1 MKEELSLDD
10 ISSFEKSYSER
21 KANRIAGRAVQKN
34 GLYASAVD
42 PLVYRKQKTVYS
54 IDVDSGDVC
63 NQRRSGRCWLFAGL
77 NVVRAILMKK
87 LNAKNIELSQA
98 YLQYYDRLE
107 KSNFVLDKAI
117 KLAGEEYDSR
127 LNEFIL
133 NFGNA
138 DGGYFEFFSSL
149 VKKYGVVPIEEMP
162 DGACST
168 DTTELNETL
177 NALLHKDVALIR
189 KAYAENP
196 ETDFAPM
203 KANMLSEVYRLLA
216 VALGEPVHSFSYQYR
231 DKDNKFVDLGTL
243 TPKEFYEKY
252 IGVELGDYISLAD
265 YPIKGIEKHR
275 KYTSEYVQNVVGGEE
290 TTVFQTSVQ
299 EMKDAVVAALK
310 AGELVWFG
318 ADVVASSMRKEGL
331 LAKGIYKL
339 DEMLDLKFSDD
350 KGENLMYRTNTCCHA
365 MTFTGVNL
373 ADGKPDRWKVENSWG
388 KENGKDGYFT
398 MDDAWFDSYVYEVF
412 VPKKYLPKE
421 LVEDYEKAK
430 TEVVS
435 PFVPIFLE
443 MK

>member
-1 MKEELSLDD
+1 MKEELSLQE
-10 ISSFEKSYSER
+10 ISSFEKAYAER
-21 KANRIAGRAVQKN
+21 KTNRIAARTVQKN
-34 GLYASAVD
+34 GLYNSAID
-42 PLVYRKQKTVYS
+42 PLVYRKQRNSFS
-54 IDVDSGDVC
+54 IDVQSGDVC
-63 NQRRSGRCWLFAGL
+63 NQRHSGRCWLFAGL

-87 LNAKNIELSQA
+87 LNVKNIELSQA
-98 YLQYYDRLE
+98 YLQFYDRLE

-117 KLAGEEYDSR
+117 KLAGEDYDSR
-127 LNEFIL
+127 LNEFVL
-133 NFGNA
+133 KYGNQ
-138 DGGYFEFFSSL
+138 DGGYFEFFSAL

-168 DTTELNETL
+168 DTSELNDTL

-189 KAYAENP
+189 KAYKENP
-196 ETDFAPM
+196 ERDFSEM
-203 KANMLSEVYRLLA
+203 KSKMLSEIYRLL
-216 VALGEPVHSFSYQYR
+216 VIALGEPVSSFSYQYR
-231 DKDNKFVDLGTL
+231 DKDDKFVDLGTL
-243 TPKEFYEKY
+243 TPKEFYDKY
-252 IGVELGDYISLAD
+252 IGVELDDYISLAD
-265 YPIKGIEKHR
+265 YPVEGIQKHH
-275 KYTSEYVQNVVGGEE
+275 KYTSEYVQSVVGGAD

-299 EMKDAVVAALK
+299 EMKDAVIAALK
-310 AGELVWFG
+310 GGDLVWFG
-318 ADVVASSMRKEGL
+318 ADVLASSMRKEGL

-339 DEMLDLKFSDD
+339 DEMLDVTFSDD

-373 ADGKPDRWKVENSWG
+373 VEGKPDRWKVENSWG

-421 LVEDYEKAK
+421 LVEAYEKAPAE
-430 TEVVS
+430 TVS